1 MDDAGVQNVGLREV
15 QESVLTDHA
24 ASRRSEPA
32 PAQTKP
38 FACACV
44 SRLRKALGRKPT
56 PARRQAAARPDRAKE
71 GAGHRRPQ

>member
-1 MDDAGVQNVGLREV
+1 MPDKCGAQNVGLREV

-44 SRLRKALGRKPT
+44 SVCEKPSVENQHQRVEKHAKTRRTGRT
-56 PARRQAAARPDRAKE
+56 CFTAW
-71 GAGHRRPQ
+71 